1 MAKAL
6 VVYDSATG
14 HTEKMAMAIGEGL
27 RQSGLDPKN
36 ISQTFVI
43 YNASISG

>member
-14 HTEKMAMAIGEGL
+14 KTLLLGKINTRTGRLTRVQKLKAVQFTGEWVT
-27 RQSGLDPKN
+27 
-36 ISQTFVI
+36 I
-43 YNASISG
+43 